1 MISTFTVVFD
11 ANVLYGQRIR
21 SLLMYL
27 TMSGLFR
34 ARWTADI
41 HREWMEAVAAKA
53 GIDIARLE
61 KTRRLMDASVPDAL
75 VSGYEGLI
83 PALQLPDPDDRHVLA
98 AAIRCGASTIVTFNE
113 RDFPTDEL
121 AKYGLHT
128 KHPDAL
134 HPRRRWYRP
143 RCCGRGREGGSAALS
158 THH

>member
-1 MISTFTVVFD
+1 
-11 ANVLYGQRIR
+11 
-21 SLLMYL
+21 MYF

-61 KTRRLMDASVPDAL
+61 KTRRLLDASVPDAL

-98 AAIRCGASTIVTFNE
+98 AAIRCGASAIVTFNE
-113 RDFPTDEL
+113 RDFPADEL
-121 AKYGLHT
+121 AKYGPSHQ
-128 KHPDAL
+128 ASGRL

-143 RCCGRGREGGSAALS
+143 RCCRRGREGGSAALS